1 MSSVLIDQHSISCST
16 GTCPRGRAACCR
28 AETRRATRAA
38 RRATTPA
45 RPSPPPP
52 SSPSSVSTALCCAVY
67 CVYVCV
73 SECVC
78 NSAHHTCDL
87 SRNNVFGA
95 LAGRPH
101 VRLLHIRSIMHIIDI
116 FWRVLSVSA
125 CVVCVSGLPAQ
136 NPNPSW
142 LVGRA
147 IVFESSVIIIL
158 SIHRVFYNFIHISDE
173 PENITVSPDKV
184 SVTENE
190 IPAKVVCSAK

>member
-28 AETRRATRAA
+28 AETQRATRAA

-52 SSPSSVSTALCCAVY
+52 SSPSSVSTALCCGVY

-87 SRNNVFGA
+87 SRNDVFGA

-116 FWRVLSVSA
+116 FWRVLLFLLVLFVFLDSQRRIQILV
-125 CVVCVSGLPAQ
+125 G
-136 NPNPSW
+136 W
-142 LVGRA
+142 LVGQLCVNRLLLLSYLF
-147 IVFESSVIIIL
+147 IEYFIIL
-158 SIHRVFYNFIHISDE
+158 FTFQMNLK
-173 PENITVSPDKV
+173 T
-184 SVTENE
+184 
-190 IPAKVVCSAK
+190 